1 MKLTALTLVAMEYDA
16 QLAFFCGGLGF
27 DFINNVDQG
36 SKRGSRS
43 GPRRRVEN
51 DTQHTAI
58 GHQAGG
64 RVWLCLETD
73 DFHGM
78 QAGLSWQ
85 RGCSK
90 NSPAKSLTARLPSG
104 VTRSATAGT

>member
-1 MKLTALTLVAMEYDA
+1 MKLTALTLVAAEYDA

-27 DFINNVDQG
+27 DFIDDVDQG
-36 SKRGSRS
+36 SKRVSRS

-73 DFHGM
+73 DLAWDAGRIVVATGM
-78 QAGLSWQ
+78 FE
-85 RGCSK
+85 
-90 NSPAKSLTARLPSG
+90 
-104 VTRSATAGT
+104 